1 MTKRKTIAKNVLKC
15 YNKINNVFLIFQK
28 ENNKSRIE
36 EGRDMK
42 KMWKKLTMLGIT
54 LSGMMYSTMS
64 FAAQTGFDPGG
75 FQSSTG
81 TATDQVQRF
90 GQNILG
96 IVSMAASILAIII
109 LIVLGVKYMM
119 GSAEEKAEYKK
130 TLLPYFIGAFFV
142 FGAGAI
148 CTVIFNMAGQSW
160 T

>member
-1 MTKRKTIAKNVLKC
+1 
-15 YNKINNVFLIFQK
+15 
-28 ENNKSRIE
+28 
-36 EGRDMK
+36 MK
-42 KMWKKLTMLGIT
+42 KLWRRLAMFGIT
-54 LSGMMYSTMS
+54 ISGMMCSTLS
-64 FAAQTGFDPGG
+64 LAAQTGFDPSK
-75 FQSSTG
+75 FEPSTG
-81 TATDQVQRF
+81 TATDQVQNF

-96 IVSMAASILAIII
+96 IVSMGASILAVII

-130 TLLPYFIGAFFV
+130 TLLPYVIGALFV